1 MKSIYCLR
9 HGQTNYNVL
18 GLCNDDPSRE
28 VHLTELGRAQ
38 AQDAANE
45 LRHAR
50 LQKIFVSPLR
60 RTRETAEI
68 INQFHH
74 APIVTDPLLI
84 DIRSGFDSQ
93 PVTDYFATIAHNRL
107 HARQPG
113 GESVFE
119 HKQRVLAFIRWLML
133 QGDMS
138 VLVIAHE
145 ETMRVFIAYF
155 ADLSDE
161 QMLDITARNCQIFH
175 WER

>member
-1 MKSIYCLR
+1 LKSIYCLR

-18 GLCNDDPSRE
+18 GLCNDDPSRD
-28 VHLTELGRAQ
+28 VHLTELGRGQ
-38 AQDAANE
+38 AQEAANA

-74 APIVTDPLLI
+74 APIMADPLLI
-84 DIRSGFDSQ
+84 DIRSGFDSL
-93 PVTDYFATIAHNRL
+93 PVTDYFATIARNRL
-107 HARQPG
+107 HARPPN

-133 QGDMS
+133 QGDAS
-138 VLVIAHE
+138 VLVVAHE

-161 QMLDITARNCQIFH
+161 EMLDVTARNCQIFH